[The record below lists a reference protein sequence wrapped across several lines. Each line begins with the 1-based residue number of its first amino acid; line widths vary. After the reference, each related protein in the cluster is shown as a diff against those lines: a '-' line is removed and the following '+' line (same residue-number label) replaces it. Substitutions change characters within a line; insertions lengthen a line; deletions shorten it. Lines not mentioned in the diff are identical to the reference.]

1 MAVKSRKITKA
12 LLSRTK
18 IDRTGAVKTRTGSLF
33 VRRRIPVGGVWIL
46 IAAALLLGAVAP
58 LILSRSNRSGAEPDS
73 SKPHVSIS
81 PATTPVQL
89 SSNDRSELDQ
99 NNESEAPPSTARTAQ
114 RNGAVSKTQSQPL
127 LEEEEADPVVRPLA
141 FYNPPAE
148 ANWTDEQYQRLANL
162 REQFAAALGGWH
174 RNPSDPDYRDLWLR
188 AQPIIDEQFETIFGV
203 EAFTDQ
209 QNQAVHQA
217 E

>member
-1 MAVKSRKITKA
+1 MAVRSRKITKA

-33 VRRRIPVGGVWIL
+33 VRSRIPSWTVWIL
-46 IAAALLLGAVAP
+46 IAAALLAGAIAP
-58 LILSRSNRSGAEPDS
+58 LILSRSNRGGAEPDS
-73 SKPHVSIS
+73 SKPGVSMS
-81 PATTPVQL
+81 PATMPVEL
-89 SSNDRSELDQ
+89 FSYDRSELEQ
-99 NNESEAPPSTARTAQ
+99 NTEPATPPSTARTAQ

-127 LEEEEADPVVRPLA
+127 LEETDAVVKPLA
-141 FYNPPAE
+141 FCNPPVE
-148 ANWTDEQYQRLANL
+148 ANWTEDQYQRLVNL
-162 REQFAAALGGWH
+162 REEFAAALGGWN
-174 RNPSDPDYRDLWLR
+174 RNPADPDYRDLWMQ

-203 EAFTDQ
+203 EAFSDQ